1 MEKTALE
8 KLIQIREDSL
18 VLEGML
24 QIPKKAKGVVLFS
37 HGSGSSRF
45 SPRNNFVAKVLRK
58 AGIATL
64 LIDLLTKKEDEVYD
78 TRFNIDLLTKRLI
91 TIIHWLQKQPQTK
104 NLALGLF
111 GASTGVAAALRVAAR
126 LGLEARAV
134 VSRGGR
140 PDLAGE
146 VLNQVRSPTLLIV
159 GGNDFGVVELN
170 EDAYSQLE
178 CVKKLEIIEGAT
190 HLFEEKGALEEVA
203 ELAKKWFLKY
213 LK

>member
-1 MEKTALE
+1 MRK

-24 QIPKKAKGVVLFS
+24 QIPKKAKGVVLFA

-45 SPRNNFVAKVLRK
+45 SPRNNFVARVLHK

-64 LIDLLTKKEDEVYD
+64 LIDLLTKKEDEAYD
-78 TRFNIDLLTKRLI
+78 TRFDIDLLTKRLI
-91 TIIHWLQKQPQTK
+91 TVIHWLRKQPETRD
-104 NLALGLF
+104 LLLGLF

-126 LGLEARAV
+126 LGLEVRAV

-140 PDLAGE
+140 PDLATE
-146 VLNQVRSPTLLIV
+146 FLNQVRSPTLFIV

-170 EDAYSQLE
+170 EDAYNKAK
-178 CVKKLEIIEGAT
+178 CVKKLEIIKGAT